1 MNKLFSTFL
10 LILLTIQFS
19 GQAQESRTDWWSE
32 ARFGMFIHWGLY
44 SGAEGIWKGEKHR
57 HFNNYAEWIKYR
69 NRISNE
75 EYGELAKRFVWEDIN
90 PEEWVIQ
97 AKKAG
102 MHYITITAKHHDG
115 FALWNTK
122 VGNYSFK
129 NYDPESRD
137 ILAELAAA
145 CKKHDMKLG
154 FYYSHWVDWEHPY
167 GWDHNRE
174 LTQDLSDE
182 QFDEYWQEKV
192 IPQLRELLTNY
203 GDVALL
209 WFDMWLGH
217 EETIVQEKQLRQ
229 VISLVRELQPNCL
242 INSRLGLPVSDPD
255 IDYETMGDNQLGAVY
270 QKNPWQ
276 TPGTIAHSWGYHALE
291 NDWKSSNQLL
301 QALINN
307 VSLNGN
313 FMLNIGPR
321 ADGSLPY
328 ESVSRLDDMG
338 RWLEING
345 ESIYG
350 AGGLELRPKQHDW
363 GKISFKKE
371 QGKAKV
377 FLHVFNW
384 PLDKNLRITGITS
397 NPTKAYLLAD
407 KLQKP
412 LDFTQSGP
420 LIHIHLPFR
429 QPDPFVSVVVLE
441 FPDNVNLA
449 KELAAE
455 SSFGGIAL
463 HAGNTLEENLEISRL
478 EAPNRMVSPE
488 HLNLKMDQQIS
499 WRVYIAEAGNKKLSI
514 SFANPSG
521 KEIKAEI
528 QAIDQKREVSLAPT
542 GKVVVE
548 PNQNYY
554 TEEFVDLS
562 LGEMEFNEVGY
573 YTIKFKVLDKAPD
586 PVRFNRIW
594 ME

>member
-19 GQAQESRTDWWSE
+19 GQAQELRSDWWTE

-75 EYGELAKRFVWEDIN
+75 EYGELAKRFVWEDID
-90 PEEWVIQ
+90 PEKWVIQ

-102 MHYITITAKHHDG
+102 MQYITITAKHHDG
-115 FALWNTK
+115 FALWDTK

-145 CKKHDMKLG
+145 CKKHNMKLG

-182 QFDEYWQEKV
+182 QFDKYWQEKV

-255 IDYETMGDNQLGAVY
+255 IDYETLGDNQLGAIY

-291 NDWKSSNQLL
+291 NDWKSTNQLL

-328 ESVSRLDDMG
+328 ESISRLEDMG
-338 RWLEING
+338 RWLEVNG
-345 ESIYG
+345 ASIFG
-350 AGGLELRPKQHDW
+350 AGGLELRPRQYDW
-363 GKISFKKE
+363 GKLTFKKE
-371 QGKAKV
+371 NGKDKI
-377 FLHVFNW
+377 FLQVFNW
-384 PLDKNLRITGITS
+384 PLDKTLRFTGVL
-397 NPTKAYLLAD
+397 TKPSKVYLLAD

-412 LDFTQSGP
+412 ISHTQSGP
-420 LIHIHLPFR
+420 NLHLHLPR
-429 QPDPFVSVVVLE
+429 LQPDPFVSVVVLE
-441 FPDNVNLA
+441 FDEQP
-449 KELAAE
+449 ELDKDVAAE
-455 SSFGGIAL
+455 SSFGGVAL
-463 HAGNTLEENLEISRL
+463 HGGNALEKDVQLEKL
-478 EAPNRMVSPE
+478 DPPGRMVSPE
-488 HLNLKMDQQIS
+488 YVNISQGQELNWKLYAIETEQK
-499 WRVYIAEAGNKKLSI
+499 NLSI
-514 SFANPSG
+514 SFANPG
-521 KEIKAEI
+521 KKPIKGEILLGDRKMEI
-528 QAIDQKREVSLAPT
+528 ELKPT

-554 TEEFVDLS
+554 TEEFIDFP
-562 LGEMEFNEVGY
+562 LGQFDFSEVGY
-573 YTIKFKVLDKAPD
+573 HTIKFRILDKPSTTI
-586 PVRFNRIW
+586 RFNRIW
-594 ME
+594 IE